1 MQLDEKAWYGR
12 TLVEN
17 ILAVEVPVIS
27 AVNGPCS
34 IHAEV
39 PLLSD
44 IVLASDTAYFQDLA
58 HFPRGLVPGD
68 GSHVLWPML
77 VGPNRARSMLLMG
90 KKLGAQEAVDWGV
103 VAEVLPQDQLVDRV
117 WEIARD
123 LALRPP
129 LVLRYTRQ
137 LFMQSFKRAFLDELD
152 HGLARDVCPA
162 AVLPSGRRNARTRPC
177 LGSGTLVGLTTC
189 RSCSLAASGRA
200 RRCYVIERAC
210 SLQRRNLAREPR
222 PELRDAA
229 GA

>member
-12 TLVEN
+12 MLVEN

-77 VGPNRARSMLLMG
+77 VGPNRARDMLLMG
-90 KKLGAQEAVDWGV
+90 KKLERAGGVRVGRGRRGVATGPARRPRVGHGARARAAAAAGPAVHAPALHAELQTRIPRRVGARLGV
-103 VAEVLPQDQLVDRV
+103 RDLRPATVLPAGWRH
-117 WEIARD
+117 AGS
-123 LALRPP
+123 RP
-129 LVLRYTRQ
+129 
-137 LFMQSFKRAFLDELD
+137 
-152 HGLARDVCPA
+152 G
-162 AVLPSGRRNARTRPC
+162 
-177 LGSGTLVGLTTC
+177 LGSGTLVRLTRTADS
-189 RSCSLAASGRA
+189 RSGHRVSGRRPRA
-200 RRCYVIERAC
+200 PRRC
-210 SLQRRNLAREPR
+210 
-222 PELRDAA
+222 AA
-229 GA
+229 G

>member
-12 TLVEN
+12 MLVEN

-90 KKLGAQEAVDWGV
+90 KKLGAQEALDWGV
-103 VAEVLPQDQLVDRV
+103 VAEVLPQDQLVDPRGRSRV
-117 WEIARD
+117 T
-123 LALRPP
+123 LRCGH
-129 LVLRYTRQ
+129 RWCCATR
-137 LFMQSFKRAFLDELD
+137 
-152 HGLARDVCPA
+152 G
-162 AVLPSGRRNARTRPC
+162 
-177 LGSGTLVGLTTC
+177 
-189 RSCSLAASGRA
+189 SCSCRASSEHSSTSWTTVLRA
-200 RRCYVIERAC
+200 RRMPSVSSSLRAAEC
-210 SLQRRNLAREPR
+210 ADSTVPGIRNPGPTE
-222 PELRDAA
+222 
-229 GA
+229 GAHVVT